1 MNFYYT
7 NINLAPYNGNFFF
20 FNTNFN
26 NMPEIHFKNIT
37 DFDIKGKKILV
48 RADINS
54 SIDLEKN
61 EIRSDPRIKALV
73 PTLEALKDAAVVL
86 IAHQSRL
93 GKPDC
98 IDLKLHADLLNKYL
112 GGNVKFVKDLFGEDA
127 ISAIKALQPGEV
139 LVLNN
144 VRLWEPETKVKSI
157 EEAEQTELIKKLTP
171 LFDYFV
177 NDAFG
182 AAHRAHVSLVGWPKI
197 CAGPVVKR
205 ELEMVQ
211 SLFNP
216 KKPSVWLV
224 GGAKAYDK
232 FLAVKFNLE
241 GGNIDKAL
249 VCGLTA
255 ILMLE
260 AKGIDMGEPNRKYI
274 AEDLEKY
281 RDEIAETC
289 EKFRDSIV
297 LPIDM
302 AYEENGQRKEIDTN
316 QVGAVGKATG
326 DIGAKSI
333 VEFKEILKSA
343 KTIIANGP
351 PGIFEKEVF
360 KQSSYDIVESM
371 ADAAKLGA
379 FVCIGG
385 GDMGAVAE
393 MSGFADKIYIS
404 TGGGALLRIL
414 SGKDL
419 PLLKVLREKM
429 P

>member
-1 MNFYYT
+1 
-7 NINLAPYNGNFFF
+7 
-20 FNTNFN
+20 
-26 NMPEIHFKNIT
+26 MPEIHFKNIT
-37 DFDIKGKKILV
+37 DLDIKGKKILV

-61 EIRSDPRIKALV
+61 VIRSDPRIKALV

-98 IDLKLHADLLNKYL
+98 IDSRLGKPDCIDLKLHADLLNKYL
-112 GGNVKFVKDLFGEDA
+112 GGTVKFVKDLFGEVA

-205 ELEMVQ
+205 ELEMVK

-249 VCGLTA
+249 ICGLTA

-260 AKGIDMGEPNRKYI
+260 AKGIDMGGPNRKFI
-274 AEDLEKY
+274 AEDLEKS
-281 RDEIAETC
+281 RAEIAETC
-289 EKFRDSIV
+289 EKFKDRIV

-302 AYEENGQRKEIDTN
+302 AYEENSQRKEIDTN
-316 QVGAVGKATG
+316 QVGANGKSTG
-326 DIGAKSI
+326 DIGAKTI
-333 VEFKEILKSA
+333 AQFNEILKTA
-343 KTIIANGP
+343 KT
-351 PGIFEKEVF
+351 
-360 KQSSYDIVESM
+360 
-371 ADAAKLGA
+371 
-379 FVCIGG
+379 
-385 GDMGAVAE
+385 
-393 MSGFADKIYIS
+393 
-404 TGGGALLRIL
+404 
-414 SGKDL
+414 
-419 PLLKVLREKM
+419 
-429 P
+429 

>member
-1 MNFYYT
+1 MNFYFI
-7 NINLAPYNGNFFF
+7 NINLASYNGTFFF
-20 FNTNFN
+20 FGTNLHI
-26 NMPEIHFKNIT
+26 MPEIHFKNIT

-73 PTLEALKDAAVVL
+73 PTLEALKDAAVVI

-98 IDLKLHADLLNKYL
+98 IDLKLHAERLNKYL
-112 GGNVKFVKDLFGEDA
+112 GGRVKFVKDLFGETA
-127 ISAIKALQPGEV
+127 ISAIKALKPGEV

-144 VRLWEPETKVKSI
+144 VRLWKPETKVKSI
-157 EEAEQTELIKKLTP
+157 EEAEHTELIEKLTP

-211 SLFNP
+211 SLFDP

-224 GGAKAYDK
+224 GGAKAIDK
-232 FLAVKFNLE
+232 YQALKFNLE
-241 GGNIDKAL
+241 EKHIDKAL

-260 AKGIDMGEPNRKYI
+260 AKGIDMGESNRKFI
-274 AEDLEKY
+274 AEDLTKY
-281 RDEIAETC
+281 RDEIAQTC
-289 EKFRDSIV
+289 EKFKDNIV

-302 AYEENGQRKEIDTN
+302 AYEENGQRKEIETN
-316 QVGAVGKATG
+316 QVGSIGKSTG
-326 DIGAKSI
+326 DIGVKSI
-333 VEFKEILKSA
+333 AEFKETLKSA
-343 KTIIANGP
+343 KTIVANGP

-360 KQSSYDIVESM
+360 KQSSFEIVEAM
-371 ADAAKLGA
+371 AEAADKGA

-393 MSGFADKIYIS
+393 MSGYADKIHIS

>member
-1 MNFYYT
+1 M
-7 NINLAPYNGNFFF
+7 
-20 FNTNFN
+20 
-26 NMPEIHFKNIT
+26 
-37 DFDIKGKKILV
+37 
-48 RADINS
+48 
-54 SIDLEKN
+54 
-61 EIRSDPRIKALV
+61 
-73 PTLEALKDAAVVL
+73 
-86 IAHQSRL
+86 
-93 GKPDC
+93 
-98 IDLKLHADLLNKYL
+98 
-112 GGNVKFVKDLFGEDA
+112 
-127 ISAIKALQPGEV
+127 
-139 LVLNN
+139 
-144 VRLWEPETKVKSI
+144 KSI
-157 EEAEQTELIKKLTP
+157 EEAEQTELITKLTP

-182 AAHRAHVSLVGWPKI
+182 AAHRAHVSLVGWPTI

-205 ELEMVQ
+205 ELEMVK

-249 VCGLTA
+249 ICGLTA

-260 AKGIDMGEPNRKYI
+260 AKGIDMGEPNRKFI
-274 AEDLEKY
+274 ADDLEKY

-289 EKFRDSIV
+289 EKFKDSIV
-297 LPIDM
+297 LPVDM
-302 AYEENGQRKEIDTN
+302 AYEENGQRREIDTN
-316 QVGAVGKATG
+316 QVGTLGKSTG

-333 VEFKEILKSA
+333 AEFNEILKTA
-343 KTIIANGP
+343 NTIVANGP
-351 PGIFEKEVF
+351 PGIFEMEVF
-360 KQSSYDIVESM
+360 KQSSFDIVESM
-371 ADAAKLGA
+371 AEAAEKGA

-393 MSGFADKIYIS
+393 MSGYADKIYVS